1 MFWDKILDYNTGSKS
16 TLRMDEYQT
25 AGNGKPT
32 EVKLSRDLGLFSI
45 TMIGVGAMIGAGIF
59 VLTGIAAG
67 TAGPALI
74 LSFALNGVV
83 TIFTAMVY
91 AELGSAIPE
100 AGGGYLWVK
109 EGLPGPN
116 AFQAGWMSWFA
127 HAVAGSL
134 YALGFGAYFK
144 LVLSEL
150 GISIGFVDG
159 DILQKILAVIIIGA
173 FVGINFRGVSET
185 GAAGNIVTL
194 AKIVIL
200 LIFIGSGLWVIFKNP
215 EFLKK
220 FEHFAPK
227 GWPGIIN
234 AMGLTFIAFEGYEI
248 IVQAGEEVVNPRKN
262 IPRAVFLSLAI
273 VIPVY
278 ILIAFVSIGAVSPE
292 TNIPTY
298 LWLARHAELGIAE
311 AARQFMPLGT
321 ILLLIG
327 GLFSTMSAL
336 NATTFSSTRVSFAM
350 GRDRNLPKMFATVNQ
365 RTRTPAKA
373 LLLSGSLIFFMA
385 VAIPIQD
392 VAAAADIMFL
402 LLFLQVNLAAITL
415 RKKYGHRLRYGYL
428 VPFFPFI
435 PIAAIILQLFL
446 ALFMFNYSPLA
457 WYFAIGWIG
466 AGMLIYY
473 LYARHSSTTEDTA
486 PLVLQ
491 ERLTFEKTSG
501 HYRILVPIANPKSLS
516 QLLVPAINAAKKNE
530 GVILLLNVI
539 VVPEQTPLSQGK
551 PLVEERRKLLSQA
564 LKMVEDSGVPAESL
578 IKISHRP
585 ANAIVNTVLER
596 KADLLIMG
604 WRGKSRSKFTKIGR
618 NIDLIV
624 QQVNCEAMIVQQIQ
638 DPPFEHILIPSLNPN
653 QLTAALE
660 KAVFLGSDH
669 LQKIRILRVFHP
681 KVDHKTRGLHLRKIQ
696 EKIEEFKRDN
706 PSIARKIDVEGIEGA
721 NAIETIA
728 QASQGS
734 DAVIIGASRENFLR
748 KWLFGNK
755 PRLIAKKVGPPVIL
769 IRPRAARLNFGF
781 AQFVDYIRGGYKKI
795 NLEAEKKLEEDGLL
809 APKGRIDSSGL
820 KTSVKR
826 VSLLVTGVVA
836 LSSIVLMF
844 YGKGQVLTWIGMI
857 AFFVGL
863 AWFTRLSLK
872 GIHVQIKK

>member
-1 MFWDKILDYNTGSKS
+1 
-16 TLRMDEYQT
+16 MDEDKT
-25 AGNGKPT
+25 SSPGKLT

-74 LSFALNGVV
+74 LSFALNGIITV
-83 TIFTAMVY
+83 FTAMVY

-109 EGLPGPN
+109 QGLPGPN

-150 GISIGFVDG
+150 GISIGFIDTN
-159 DILQKILAVIIIGA
+159 ILQKILAVIIIGV

-185 GAAGNIVTL
+185 GVAGNIVTL

-200 LIFIGSGLWVIFKNP
+200 LIFAGSGLWVIIKNP

-220 FEHFAPK
+220 FEHFAPT

-273 VIPVY
+273 VIPIY
-278 ILIAFVSIGAVSPE
+278 ILVAFVSIGAVTPE

-350 GRDRNLPKMFATVNQ
+350 GRDKNLPKTFATVNQ

-385 VAIPIQD
+385 VAIPIKD
-392 VAAAADIMFL
+392 VASAADIMFL

-428 VPFFPFI
+428 MPFFPI
-435 PIAAIILQLFL
+435 VPIAGIITKLFL

-473 LYARHSSTTEDTA
+473 IYARHRSTTEDTA
-486 PLVLQ
+486 PLVLR
-491 ERLTFEKTSG
+491 ERLAFEKTTD

-551 PLVEERRKLLSQA
+551 PFVEERRKLLSQA
-564 LKMVEDSGVPAESL
+564 LKMVENSGVPAESL

-585 ANAIVNTVLER
+585 ANAIINTVIER
-596 KADLLIMG
+596 KANLLIMG

-618 NIDLIV
+618 NVDLIM

-638 DPPFEHILIPSLNPN
+638 DPPFERILIPSLDPN

-660 KAVFLGSDH
+660 KAALLGSGER
-669 LQKIRILRVFHP
+669 QSIKILRVFNP
-681 KVDHKTRGLHLRKIQ
+681 RIDRKVQGVLL
-696 EKIEEFKRDN
+696 EKLWEKAEEFKKGN
-706 PSIARKIDVEGIEGA
+706 PSFAGKIDVEGIEGS
-721 NAIETIA
+721 NVIDAIA
-728 QASQGS
+728 KASQGF
-734 DAVIIGASRENFLR
+734 DAVLIGASRENFLK

-755 PRLIAKKVGPPVIL
+755 PRLIAKRVKPPVIL
-769 IRPRAARLNFGF
+769 IRPKAARLNFGF

-795 NLEAEKKLEEDGLL
+795 NLESEKKLEEDGLL
-809 APKGRIDSSGL
+809 APKGKSDSSDL
-820 KTSVKR
+820 HTSVKQ
-826 VSLLVTGVVA
+826 VSLLITAIVA
-836 LSSIVLMF
+836 LSSVFLMF
-844 YGKGQVLTWIGMI
+844 YGTGRMLTWVGMI
-857 AFFVGL
+857 TFFVGL

-872 GIHVQIKK
+872 GIRVQLKE